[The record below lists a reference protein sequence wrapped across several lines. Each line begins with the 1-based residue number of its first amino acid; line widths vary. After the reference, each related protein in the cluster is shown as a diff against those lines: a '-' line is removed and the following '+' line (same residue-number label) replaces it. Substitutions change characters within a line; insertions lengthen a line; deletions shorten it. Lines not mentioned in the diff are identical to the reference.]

1 MARTGLRM
9 MPTSPSSSLKFRTVG
24 FPQYGFKASM
34 SGDTCRHPMEL
45 KPAPGIRWPERR
57 LCSPF
62 ARLRRGGRSGAASR
76 AIPASTG
83 RCARGPASLPQGSL
97 APDRVMLSRS
107 LLAYYDPI
115 RQSRRRAATSRPS
128 RLYAAP
134 SLCGSASATR
144 GTFPTFP
151 AVLSPP
157 AVDPT
162 PAGSLRRPVARDAAI
177 PGSLELLASRHPQV
191 PVSASNPR
199 RGNPFRRC
207 IVRVMLR
214 PVGLPSPP
222 GWLQPDGATAVP
234 PGLLRYRCHSRFW
247 RRPSSGGA
255 GSQARWANGK
265 SPIVGTCTRQVTAAS
280 EAAQ

>member
-1 MARTGLRM
+1 M

-34 SGDTCRHPMEL
+34 SDSACRPSAPA
-45 KPAPGIRWPERR
+45 KPVPGIPDVRGR
-57 LCSPF
+57 LRLPF
-62 ARLRRGGRSGAASR
+62 ARAGHRGTPGSASRTAGAA
-76 AIPASTG
+76 AC
-83 RCARGPASLPQGSL
+83 RCARGLTSLPQGSL
-97 APDRVMLSRS
+97 APVRVLLSRS
-107 LLAYYDPI
+107 LIAYYDPI
-115 RQSRRRAATSRPS
+115 RQSRRHTAISRPC

-134 SLCGSASATR
+134 SLCGHASATSE
-144 GTFPTFP
+144 TFPTFA
-151 AVLSPP
+151 AVLSPR

-162 PAGSLRRPVARDAAI
+162 PAGPLHRPVTQGAAI

-222 GWLQPDGATAVP
+222 GWLRPDGATAVP
-234 PGLLRYRCHSRFW
+234 PGLLRYPCHSRFR
-247 RRPSSGGA
+247 RRPSPGGA